1 MTVARLNCVPLQHY
15 IYIYIY
21 NKKLFTIFDKMESII
36 FQLYGTFK
44 KYKMIKEAKSCYTWR
59 VKKCY

>member
-1 MTVARLNCVPLQHY
+1 MTELRSVTTL
-15 IYIYIY
+15 YIY
-21 NKKLFTIFDKMESII
+21 NKKLFTIFDKMESIV

-44 KYKMIKEAKSCYTWR
+44 KYKMIKKAKSCYTWR